1 MPGDRMSEGR
11 RITVSV
17 AAQADDALDAAVAA
31 LVPQLSSSAPAPTLE
46 QLRRIIEDPAT
57 TLLLATS
64 VPSTSVPSG
73 AGEEA
78 PNGGGDDAVAGRV
91 VGMLTLAIFLVPTGL
106 RAWIEDVVVDERVR
120 GAGVASALIRAAV
133 DHAERQGARTVD
145 LTSRPQREAANRLYV
160 RLGFERRDTNVYRK
174 TPEGGG

>member
-1 MPGDRMSEGR
+1 MAPDRMAEGQ

-17 AAQADDALDAAVAA
+17 AAQADGALHGAVAA
-31 LVPQLSSSAPAPTLE
+31 LVPQLSSSAPAPTLD
-46 QLRRIIEDPAT
+46 QIRRIIEDPAT

-64 VPSTSVPSG
+64 APSD
-73 AGEEA
+73 AGEV
-78 PNGGGDDAVAGRV
+78 PNDEGADPMAGRV

-106 RAWIEDVVVDERVR
+106 RAWIEDVVVDERLR

-133 DHAERQGARTVD
+133 DYAEQQGARTID
-145 LTSRPQREAANRLYV
+145 LTSRPQREAANRLYM

-174 TPEGGG
+174 TPEGDG